1 VSNLR
6 LICEQFYIILG
17 RVSEFSSFV
26 LGFNNLRRKQ
36 YILFVDSK
44 EMFKPQK
51 NLDETNKRMA
61 YLKNEN
67 KTKNLA

>member
-1 VSNLR
+1 
-6 LICEQFYIILG
+6 LG
-17 RVSEFSSFV
+17 RVFESSSFF
-26 LGFNNLRRKQ
+26 LGFNNFRRKQ

-51 NLDETNKRMA
+51 NLDETNKLMA